1 MRFDELER
9 YLAVAMGHSVTV
21 DVRRCPVAPGVVRIT
36 TIFRGNRVSIVHDN
50 AALYATGE
58 NEEWGPKYV
67 GTYETIDVLVA
78 CLERYFESP
87 IAEWRNYAMNPF
99 TDEEVEAG
107 FDPAA
112 ALHSFEELVRA
123 KQVELPTGANFRIAN
138 IHWRH
143 IAKYGEYRKDKLFE
157 EQDEHLEEV
166 S

>member
-1 MRFDELER
+1 MQIDELER
-9 YLAVAMGHSVTV
+9 HLAVGGGHSVTV
-21 DVRRCPVAPGVVRIT
+21 DVRRCLGVPGVVRVVT
-36 TIFRGNRVSIVHDN
+36 VFRGNRVSIVHDT

-67 GTYETIDVLVA
+67 GRYETIEKLVA
-78 CLERYFESP
+78 CLERYFDRP
-87 IAEWRNYAMNPF
+87 ISDWRNYAMNPF
-99 TDEEVEAG
+99 TEEEVEAG

-123 KQVELPTGANFRIAN
+123 KQVALPPDADFRIMN
-138 IHWRH
+138 THWRH

>member
-21 DVRRCPVAPGVVRIT
+21 DVRRCPAASGVVRVT
-36 TIFRGNRVSIVHDN
+36 TVYQDNSVSIVHDT

-67 GTYETIDVLVA
+67 GRYETIEKLVA
-78 CLERYFESP
+78 CLERYFDRP
-87 IAEWRNYAMNPF
+87 ISDWRNYAMNPF
-99 TDEEVEAG
+99 TEEEVEAG

-123 KQVELPTGANFRIAN
+123 KQVALPPDADFRIMN
-138 IHWRH
+138 THWRH
-143 IAKYGEYRKDKLFE
+143 IAKYGEYRDDKVFE
-157 EQDEHLEEV
+157 EEDEFLEEV